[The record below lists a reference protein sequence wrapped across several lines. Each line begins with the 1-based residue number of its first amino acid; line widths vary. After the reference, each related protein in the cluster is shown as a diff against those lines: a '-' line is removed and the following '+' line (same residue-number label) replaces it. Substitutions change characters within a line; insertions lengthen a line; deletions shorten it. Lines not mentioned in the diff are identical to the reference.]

1 MKLDTYLK
9 EHGLSDGDFAAE
21 VGRDRTTVLRWRRDD
36 ARPDWPALQKVL
48 EATGG
53 KVTPN
58 DFLPSLT
65 THATEATQ

>member
-9 EHGLSDGDFAAE
+9 EHGLTDGDFAVT

-36 ARPDWPALQKVL
+36 ARPDWPALQRVL

-53 KVTPN
+53 LVTPN
-58 DFLPSLT
+58 DFLPSLAA
-65 THATEATQ
+65 HPMEATQ